1 MAKPDKSVE
10 IINPPN
16 MLKAKV
22 GGKLPPA
29 DQAAIERA
37 EMALGQIKHQFQ
49 DWLAEEVTKMEALI
63 DSVSQDGLLG
73 ESGEMLFTSAHD
85 LRGLGSTYEF
95 PIISRISGSLA
106 KLIETKERR
115 SIAPLALVR
124 AHASS
129 IRAAPIVDPLSGRS
143 AAGWRSSS
151 SRLSASQPCQ
161 ARRRAAATMVR
172 PTSAAPAIIKVGSNI
187 TSCPP

>member
-63 DSVSQDGLLG
+63 ESVSQDGLLG

-115 SIAPLALVR
+115 SIAPLSLVR

-129 IRAAPIVDPLSGRS
+129 IRAALIQNIRTEDDPVGRQL
-143 AAGWRSSS
+143 AEELETQVMA
-151 SRLSASQPCQ
+151 L
-161 ARRRAAATMVR
+161 
-172 PTSAAPAIIKVGSNI
+172 VGAD
-187 TSCPP
+187 

>member
-63 DSVSQDGLLG
+63 DSVSQVSDHL
-73 ESGEMLFTSAHD
+73 AHFRLARQTD
-85 LRGLGSTYEF
+85 RDQGA
-95 PIISRISGSLA
+95 PVDRASGSGS
-106 KLIETKERR
+106 R
-115 SIAPLALVR
+115 SCQL
-124 AHASS
+124 
-129 IRAAPIVDPLSGRS
+129 DP
-143 AAGWRSSS
+143 
-151 SRLSASQPCQ
+151 
-161 ARRRAAATMVR
+161 RRAD
-172 PTSAAPAIIKVGSNI
+172 PEYPL
-187 TSCPP
+187 

>member
-49 DWLAEEVTKMEALI
+49 DWLAEEVTKMEALM

-85 LRGLGSTYEF
+85 LRGLGATYEF

-106 KLIETKERR
+106 KLIETKQRR
-115 SIAPLALVR
+115 SIAPIALVR
-124 AHASS
+124 AHAGA
-129 IRAAPIVDPLSGRS
+129 IRAALIQNIRSDEDPVGRQL
-143 AAGWRSSS
+143 AQE
-151 SRLSASQPCQ
+151 LESQVI
-161 ARRRAAATMVR
+161 AL
-172 PTSAAPAIIKVGSNI
+172 VGAD
-187 TSCPP
+187 